1 MEFFAKT
8 INGLKPF
15 NYFAKVCILQVLH
28 GSEYASVN
36 TFDVKRVFIKKD
48 QRFFNSFFLKVIESL
63 RMSPRRH
70 VPPQIGPLNRAYET
84 KYAQGLSM
92 KFYSRLSK

>member
-48 QRFFNSFFLKVIESL
+48 QRFFNSFFLKVIE
-63 RMSPRRH
+63 PTTYE
-70 VPPQIGPLNRAYET
+70 PPQTSSPADKPT
-84 KYAQGLSM
+84 K
-92 KFYSRLSK
+92 